1 MLRHAQ
7 ICGGTTGGCAVAG
20 RDEIDARILRVLR
33 DDGRISNAD
42 LAAKVGLSPSAC
54 LRRLRLLESNGTIRG
69 YTALI
74 EADEREHHMVVLTQI
89 TLERQT
95 EESLNRFEAAVRRC
109 PEVRDCYLMTGLS
122 DYLMRI
128 EVSDAG
134 DYERLHKEV
143 LSRLPGVARIQ
154 SSFAIR
160 TVVGRG

>member
-1 MLRHAQ
+1 M
-7 ICGGTTGGCAVAG
+7 AV
-20 RDEIDARILRVLR
+20 RDEIDAAILRVLR
-33 DDGRISNAD
+33 GDGRISNAD
-42 LAAKVGLSPSAC
+42 LAQQVGLSPSAC
-54 LRRLRLLESNGTIRG
+54 LRRLRLLERSGVIRG

-74 EADEREHHMVVLTQI
+74 EEAEGRGRLVVLTQI
-89 TLERQT
+89 TLDRQT
-95 EESLNRFEAAVRRC
+95 EEYLVRFEAAVRRC

-128 EVSDAG
+128 EVTDAG

-160 TVVGRG
+160 TVVGQR

>member
-1 MLRHAQ
+1 M
-7 ICGGTTGGCAVAG
+7 AG

-54 LRRLRLLESNGTIRG
+54 LRRLRLLEQNGTIRG

-74 EADEREHHMVVLTQI
+74 EADEREAHLVVLTQI

-160 TVVGRG
+160 TVVGRQ

>member
-1 MLRHAQ
+1 M
-7 ICGGTTGGCAVAG
+7 AG

-33 DDGRISNAD
+33 GDGRISNAD

-54 LRRLRLLESNGTIRG
+54 LRRLRLLEQNGTIRG

-74 EADEREHHMVVLTQI
+74 EADEREVHLVVLTQI

>member
-1 MLRHAQ
+1 M
-7 ICGGTTGGCAVAG
+7 AG
-20 RDEIDARILRVLR
+20 RDEIDARMLRVLR

-54 LRRLRLLESNGTIRG
+54 LRRLRLLEQNGTIRG

-74 EADEREHHMVVLTQI
+74 EADEREAHLVVLTQI

>member
-1 MLRHAQ
+1 M
-7 ICGGTTGGCAVAG
+7 AG

-74 EADEREHHMVVLTQI
+74 EADEREAHLVVLTQI

-134 DYERLHKEV
+134 DYERLHKE
-143 LSRLPGVARIQ
+143 
-154 SSFAIR
+154 
-160 TVVGRG
+160 

>member
-1 MLRHAQ
+1 M
-7 ICGGTTGGCAVAG
+7 AG

-74 EADEREHHMVVLTQI
+74 EADEREAHLVVLTQI

-160 TVVGRG
+160 TVVGEGRVTHRR

>member
-1 MLRHAQ
+1 MP
-7 ICGGTTGGCAVAG
+7 V

-54 LRRLRLLESNGTIRG
+54 LRRLRLLEQNGTIRG

-74 EADEREHHMVVLTQI
+74 EADEREAHLVVLTQI

>member
-1 MLRHAQ
+1 M
-7 ICGGTTGGCAVAG
+7 AG

-74 EADEREHHMVVLTQI
+74 EADEREAHLVVLTQI

>member
-1 MLRHAQ
+1 
-7 ICGGTTGGCAVAG
+7 
-20 RDEIDARILRVLR
+20 
-33 DDGRISNAD
+33 
-42 LAAKVGLSPSAC
+42 
-54 LRRLRLLESNGTIRG
+54 
-69 YTALI
+69 
-74 EADEREHHMVVLTQI
+74 MVVLTQI

-128 EVSDAG
+128 EVADAG